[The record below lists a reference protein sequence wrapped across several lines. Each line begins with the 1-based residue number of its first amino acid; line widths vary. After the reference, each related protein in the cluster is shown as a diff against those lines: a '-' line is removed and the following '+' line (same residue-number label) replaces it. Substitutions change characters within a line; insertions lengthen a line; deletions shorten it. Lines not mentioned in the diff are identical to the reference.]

1 MDRTKQSG
9 DKLMQDYTND
19 AVKAIMA
26 AYTPVEV
33 KTLMHNHSPE
43 CFVHHQDPKDIV
55 EFYGTYN
62 EDIHHWLLDDSH
74 AFEYYANAMAAYN
87 YAQAKARTEKER
99 FALQQE
105 YLKDVVY
112 IFIATVCY
120 DLAAS
125 HDMLDMTMQQVEDY
139 QLAKELQHAKTKLT
153 VIDGGKK

>member
-1 MDRTKQSG
+1 
-9 DKLMQDYTND
+9 MQDYTND
-19 AVKAIMA
+19 AVKAVMA
-26 AYTPVEV
+26 AYTPIQV
-33 KTLMHNHSPE
+33 KTLIHNHDE
-43 CFVHHQDPKDIV
+43 KCFVHHQDPKDIV

-87 YAQAKARTEKER
+87 AAQAQCTTDKER
-99 FALQQE
+99 FQVQNV

-112 IFIATVCY
+112 IFIATVAY

-125 HDMLDMTMQQVEDY
+125 HDMLDMSMSEVEDY

>member
-1 MDRTKQSG
+1 
-9 DKLMQDYTND
+9 MQDYTND
-19 AVKAIMA
+19 AVKAVMS
-26 AYTPVEV
+26 AYTPIEV
-33 KTLMHNHSPE
+33 KRLIHNHDESM
-43 CFVHHQDPKDIV
+43 FVHHQNPKDIV

-62 EDIHHWLLDDSH
+62 EDIHHWLLDDAN
-74 AFEYYANAMAAYN
+74 AFEYYHKAMVAYN
-87 YAQAKARTEKER
+87 YAQQGCTTEKER
-99 FALQQE
+99 FQLQNE

-125 HDMLDMTMQQVEDY
+125 HDMLDMSMSEVEDY

>member
-1 MDRTKQSG
+1 
-9 DKLMQDYTND
+9 MQDITND
-19 AVKAIMA
+19 AVKAVMS
-26 AYTPVEV
+26 AYTPIEV
-33 KTLMHNHSPE
+33 KKLIHSHDE
-43 CFVHHQDPKDIV
+43 SMFVHHQDPKDIV

-74 AFEYYANAMAAYN
+74 AFEFYANAMGAYN
-87 YAQAKARTEKER
+87 YAQAKCTSEKER

-139 QLAKELQHAKTKLT
+139 QLAKDLQHAKTKLT

>member
-1 MDRTKQSG
+1 
-9 DKLMQDYTND
+9 MQDYTND

-33 KTLMHNHSPE
+33 KTLLHNHDESN
-43 CFVHHQDPKDIV
+43 FVHHQTTKSIV
-55 EFYGTYN
+55 DFYAEHN
-62 EDIHHWLLDDSH
+62 EDIHHWLLDD
-74 AFEYYANAMAAYN
+74 ANAYEYYATAMAAYN
-87 YAQAKARTEKER
+87 KAQTLCTSEKER
-99 FALQQE
+99 FEVQNE

-125 HDMLDMTMQQVEDY
+125 HDMIDMTMQQVEDY
-139 QLAKELQHAKTKLT
+139 QLAKDLQHAKTKLT

>member
-1 MDRTKQSG
+1 
-9 DKLMQDYTND
+9 MQDQPND
-19 AVKAIMA
+19 AVKAVMA

-33 KTLMHNHSPE
+33 KTLLHNHDE
-43 CFVHHQDPKDIV
+43 RNFVHHQTTDEIV
-55 EFYGTYN
+55 NFYAEHN
-62 EDIHHWLLDDSH
+62 EEIHHWLLDDSH

-87 YAQAKARTEKER
+87 YAQAKCKCEHER

-125 HDMLDMTMQQVEDY
+125 HDLLDKTMSEVEDY
-139 QLAKELQHAKTKLT
+139 QLAKELDHAKTKLT

>member
-1 MDRTKQSG
+1 
-9 DKLMQDYTND
+9 MQDQPND
-19 AVKAIMA
+19 AVKAVMA

-33 KTLMHNHSPE
+33 KTLLHNHDESN
-43 CFVHHQDPKDIV
+43 FVHHQTTDEIV
-55 EFYGTYN
+55 NFYADHN
-62 EDIHHWLLDDSH
+62 EEIHHWLLDDSH

-87 YAQAKARTEKER
+87 TAQAQCKCEHER
-99 FALQQE
+99 FEVQNE

-125 HDMLDMTMQQVEDY
+125 HDMLDMTMSEVEDY
-139 QLAKELQHAKTKLT
+139 QLAKELEFAKTKLT

>member
-1 MDRTKQSG
+1 
-9 DKLMQDYTND
+9 MQDYTND

-33 KTLMHNHSPE
+33 KTLLHNHDESN
-43 CFVHHQDPKDIV
+43 FVHHQTTKEIV
-55 EFYGTYN
+55 EFYGEHN
-62 EDIHHWLLDDSH
+62 DDIHHWLLDDSH
-74 AFEYYANAMAAYN
+74 AFEYYHKAMCAYN
-87 YAQAKARTEKER
+87 YAQQKCTSEKER
-99 FALQQE
+99 FQLQNE

-125 HDMLDMTMQQVEDY
+125 HDLLDKSMSEVEDY
-139 QLAKELQHAKTKLT
+139 QLARELEFAKTKLT

>member
-1 MDRTKQSG
+1 MEDI
-9 DKLMQDYTND
+9 TND
-19 AVKAIMA
+19 AVKAVMS
-26 AYTPVEV
+26 AYTPIQV
-33 KTLMHNHSPE
+33 KTLIHNHDE
-43 CFVHHQDPKDIV
+43 KCFVHHQDPKDIV

-62 EDIHHWLLDDSH
+62 EDIHHWLLDDAN
-74 AFEYYANAMAAYN
+74 AFEYYHKAMVAYN
-87 YAQAKARTEKER
+87 YAQQGCTTEKER

-125 HDMLDMTMQQVEDY
+125 HDMIDMTMQEVEDY
-139 QLAKELQHAKTKLT
+139 QLAKDLQHAKTKLT

>member
-1 MDRTKQSG
+1 MDNIQ
-9 DKLMQDYTND
+9 ND
-19 AVKAIMA
+19 AVKSIMA
-26 AYTPVEV
+26 AYTPIEV
-33 KTLMHNHSPE
+33 KKLIHSHDE
-43 CFVHHQDPKDIV
+43 SMFVHHQDPKDIV
-55 EFYGTYN
+55 EFYGAYN

-87 YAQAKARTEKER
+87 AAQAQCTSEKQR
-99 FALQQE
+99 HRVQNV

-112 IFIATVCY
+112 IFIATVAY

-125 HDMLDMTMQQVEDY
+125 HDMLDMSMSEVEDY

>member
-1 MDRTKQSG
+1 MEDIQ
-9 DKLMQDYTND
+9 ND
-19 AVKAIMA
+19 AVKAVMS
-26 AYTPVEV
+26 AYTPIEV
-33 KTLMHNHSPE
+33 KKLIHNHDESM
-43 CFVHHQDPKDIV
+43 FVHHQDPKDIV
-55 EFYGTYN
+55 EFYGAYN

-74 AFEYYANAMAAYN
+74 AFGYYANAMAAYN
-87 YAQAKARTEKER
+87 YAQAKCECDAER

-125 HDMLDMTMQQVEDY
+125 HDMLDMTMQEVEDY
-139 QLAKELQHAKTKLT
+139 QLAKDLQHAKTKLT